1 MRKYL
6 DELDSEGTW
15 NMTNPTDERNAL
27 WEKQQEEYG
36 FDERDTW
43 NLDHTM
49 LELLYERIKMFIEVS
64 ETMNHDL
71 NKVTVDG
78 EELPFPEVV
87 DNLLELCETVI
98 RNNNT
103 FEIDF
108 DEQAEIEKKIWS
120 IWAQTFQSFW
130 W

>member
-6 DELDSEGTW
+6 DELDSNGTW
-15 NMTNPTDERNAL
+15 NMTNPTDERNSL

-64 ETMNHDL
+64 EIMNHDL

-103 FEIDF
+103 FEMGL

>member
-120 IWAQTFQSFW
+120 IWAQTFQSFCW
-130 W
+130 